1 MRRRLPVCRIPGHG
15 LGPGALAV
23 GCPSRIRDRGIRP
36 RRNGDAHVHRARIA
50 SDAPAAIRS
59 AGRSSCHPRRVLA
72 GGTFRAVCALQMRR
86 FRQGSERFGIVM
98 VSRIQ
103 GVRTAERNAKKAEL
117 QATDVELAELYD
129 KNNSFNN
136 ETKELSDQIRLYWAK
151 PIAFLNA
158 DIRFQYHKRQ
168 ELYNQKSE
176 KISRHKAVL
185 DELKHMASIHSSDE
199 YKWDR
204 LQDEQR
210 SLSSDIDTI
219 KCEIAS
225 IDADLSK
232 TRSEIKYWYD
242 LRSFVYDLCKKYD
255 SHLKSDKGNDISDEE
270 RVIRTRL
277 SELSCIR
284 KTGAIEAESLCEK
297 KKAEIKAKYDK
308 KVELT
313 DSMIESY
320 ESELQKNSS
329 ELKRLQAKLAESTQI
344 LELTKKQDN
353 RNLIAKFFSDTP
365 ETQRARTVVQIDL
378 EKTSTKKAEINK
390 LTLQIK
396 ELKARRDE
404 ETNEYI
410 QSCNKC
416 APIYLRPTKEE
427 RAEEQRLQFRLD
439 EIVEKN
445 KEGSDESKD

>member
-1 MRRRLPVCRIPGHG
+1 MATIDYLNWV
-15 LGPGALAV
+15 
-23 GCPSRIRDRGIRP
+23 
-36 RRNGDAHVHRARIA
+36 IA
-50 SDAPAAIRS
+50 SKREFCKQIA
-59 AGRSSCHPRRVLA
+59 
-72 GGTFRAVCALQMRR
+72 
-86 FRQGSERFGIVM
+86 
-98 VSRIQ
+98 
-103 GVRTAERNAKKAEL
+103 AERNAKKAEL